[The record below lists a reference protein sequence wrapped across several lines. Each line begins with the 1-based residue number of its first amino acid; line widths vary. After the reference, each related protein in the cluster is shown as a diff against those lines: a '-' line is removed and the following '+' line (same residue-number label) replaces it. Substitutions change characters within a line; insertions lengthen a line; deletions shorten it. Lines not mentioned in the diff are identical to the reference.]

1 LTTIYVHKYLT
12 VLVDLS

>member
-1 LTTIYVHKYLT
+1 MTIYVHKYLT